1 MAGAAQESGK
11 VLEAAQDC
19 GGEETVQAK
28 QAGRKFRQ
36 RRRVV
41 LVTIVTAFI
50 VTAGIL
56 VAR

>member
-1 MAGAAQESGK
+1 M
-11 VLEAAQDC
+11 LEAAQDC